1 MKTEQIL
8 FIQTAFPGD
17 AILTLP
23 AIEMLKLKLPESII
37 DVLCI
42 PSTKEI
48 FNSSPFVD
56 NTIII
61 DKRGKHKSLINTYK
75 FVKELKKNNYSLL
88 YSSHRSL
95 RTSLIVLL
103 MQIRESYGFDNS
115 SLMHVYKNLIV
126 YDSSKHEVQR
136 NLDLVGFT
144 YDDDNWKI
152 LPKIT
157 AKTQSIEKVNNFIN
171 QNNLNDGFI
180 AVSPGSVWNTKRY
193 PLEYFEDVIKYFTD
207 KNNKIVLI
215 GGKDDKQLCEK
226 IASKFLKNVVNAADE
241 FSIVESIQLL
251 RNAKLLLSNDS
262 APTHMG
268 MCADVRV
275 LTIYCSTVPEFGFY
289 PYNKN
294 SSFISY
300 DDLKCKP
307 CGIHGYDVCP
317 IKTFECG
324 INLLPGQIISKME
337 EMLSA

>member
-1 MKTEQIL
+1 MKTERIL

-23 AIEMLKLKLPESII
+23 AIEMLKLKFPESTI

-61 DKRGKHKSLINTYK
+61 DKKGKHKTLISTYK
-75 FVKELKKNNYSLL
+75 FVKQLKKNNYSLL

-144 YDDDNWKI
+144 YDEDNWKI

-157 AKTQSIEKVNNFIN
+157 AETQSIEKVNNFIN

-207 KNNKIVLI
+207 KNYKIVLI

-226 IASKFLKNVVNAADE
+226 ISSKFLKNVVNAADE
-241 FSIVESIQLL
+241 FSIAESIQLL
-251 RNAKLLLSNDS
+251 RSAKLLLSNDS

-300 DDLKCKP
+300 NDLKCKP
-307 CGIHGYDVCP
+307 CGIHGHYVCP